1 MSFEGCAM
9 FVLITIGLNLL
20 NAILG
25 FMGYLCYGGIVVV
38 LGSQLVNA
46 ATSSENFGLLKS
58 VANFVEPLQK
68 PVIDFLHAHIP
79 CIYGKFDAAP
89 AMIGLVFLLMCMGFD
104 HLAHRVRV
112 YRLSL
117 IERRKLAERQE
128 AIKLQGE
135 AYLVAAEAEKDPSKR
150 EKLIEVYAR
159 TKKMIEEQKK
169 HMAFLSID
177 VVNSTGMKNG
187 EDPVLAERDFRNFR
201 KLVER
206 IINEHGMLKTA
217 WTPDGMMIG
226 FATVQDAVGAA
237 KTLIRSMACF
247 NRDMKSMKADFNIRC
262 GVNTGEVLFDESVP
276 MEEMA
281 HGVIDVAGH
290 MQKYASENTI
300 YVGGPVAEEVGALGG
315 FRPAY
320 KQVDGL
326 EVYEWRPAF
335 EADSRA

>member
-1 MSFEGCAM
+1 M

-237 KTLIRSMACF
+237 KTLIRS
-247 NRDMKSMKADFNIRC
+247 
-262 GVNTGEVLFDESVP
+262 TGEVLFDESVP